1 MFAHRVPVLALA
13 LCAIATVITGHAT
26 AARAQKIDP
35 AKALAAGGPGVFGA
49 MARGQRHFEDVTG
62 DLPNEPIT
70 AVAVDPRDADTIF
83 VGLDGFVFRTSDA
96 GETWRV
102 VLSFPRGTAIDD
114 SDEELADTAQA
125 GELGEFAA
133 GAAQAPAPTADD
145 DLPDGDDANSDDD
158 DDDERGADRGADAN
172 RDADV
177 DDGTQAALDEEELP
191 EGDVSDDFDA
201 TVWAKTTAG
210 ARAIVFVP
218 GSPDVVYV
226 ATPRGLYR
234 SVDRGISYVRV
245 EVPGGVRNN
254 DIRDVALDPAS
265 PSRIYLATAG
275 GMLASRDGGSTFEL
289 PIGAGKNVPALCVAV
304 EQLVSTDGNSGVAVL
319 VGTETGLL
327 RSTDGGASFLPVLL
341 RGLPPFFPVPAVAIT
356 QRSETFYAGTSRG
369 LFVGERNAAL
379 LERYAGVPEVAVQAL
394 SPDPIRPR
402 SVVVGTRTRGV
413 WFSNDAGNTVEEGAE
428 QVPAAEVIAIARPSS
443 AVGTKSDQIVVATDR
458 GLFRSVPGTGVTISA
473 SALKKLREQW
483 AKEPG
488 LDETARTALEYG
500 RLVNNDLYGM
510 RSRAALS
517 HLLPALTAGFTQ
529 TVGRTLRREDFVL
542 RIDDLPPGFDPDNDE
557 TDLFGNI
564 GAFIVQPSDGVQ
576 SIFFATLV
584 WDLDQVIFNPDEAA
598 VGRAVPAWY
607 AAERRV
613 IERVR
618 EAWSARRRLMAEMTL
633 GDAPRGE
640 DAALKHARNL
650 IRLEELTAEL
660 DGITGGAFSN
670 PSSNNDP

>member
-13 LCAIATVITGHAT
+13 LCAIAGHA
-26 AARAQKIDP
+26 QKPD
-35 AKALAAGGPGVFGA
+35 LVGDVAGGRTAFGA

-83 VGLDGFVFRTSDA
+83 VGVDGFVFRTVDA

-114 SDEELADTAQA
+114 SDEELADNMQA
-125 GELGEFAA
+125 GELGEFAT
-133 GAAQAPAPTADD
+133 GAPAPAPVA
-145 DLPDGDDANSDDD
+145 DLPEGADANAADD
-158 DDDERGADRGADAN
+158 DDDERGADRGAN
-172 RDADV
+172 READT

-210 ARAIVFVP
+210 PRAIVFVP

-234 SVDRGISYVRV
+234 SVDRGATYARV
-245 EVPGGVRNN
+245 EVPGGVRTN

-275 GMLASRDGGSTFEL
+275 GMLVSRDGGAIFEL
-289 PIGAGKNVPALCVAV
+289 PVGATRDVPALCIAV
-304 EQLVSTDGNSGVAVL
+304 EQLVSTDGTSGVAVL
-319 VGTETGLL
+319 VGTDTGLL
-327 RSTDGGASFLPVLL
+327 RSTDGGATFLKVLM

-356 QRSETFYAGTSRG
+356 KRSETWYAGTSRG

-394 SPDPIRPR
+394 SPDPVRLR

-443 AVGTKSDQIVVATDR
+443 ASGNKSDHIVVATDR
-458 GLFRSVPGTGVTISA
+458 GVFRSVPGTGVTISA

-488 LDETARTALEYG
+488 LGETARTALRYG

-510 RSRAALS
+510 RGRAAVS
-517 HLLPALTAGFTQ
+517 HLLPTLTAGFTQ

-598 VGRAVPAWY
+598 VGRAVPAWH

-640 DAALKHARNL
+640 DAAIKHARNL
-650 IRLEELTAEL
+650 LRLEELTAEL

-670 PSSNNDP
+670 PSSNNDQ

>member
-13 LCAIATVITGHAT
+13 LCAIGGPVSNAHAQKLDAAT
-26 AARAQKIDP
+26 AV
-35 AKALAAGGPGVFGA
+35 AAGGRAAFGA
-49 MARGQRHFEDVTG
+49 MERGQRHFEDVTG

-70 AVAVDPRDADTIF
+70 AVAVDPRDSDTIF

-114 SDEELADTAQA
+114 TDDELADTAQA
-125 GELGEFAA
+125 GELGEFAT
-133 GAAQAPAPTADD
+133 GAPAAPAADD
-145 DLPDGDDANSDDD
+145 PPDVDDANADDD
-158 DDDERGADRGADAN
+158 DDDRGADRGADRGNTTSA
-172 RDADV
+172 ADV
-177 DDGTQAALDEEELP
+177 DDGTQAALDEQELP
-191 EGDVSDDFDA
+191 EGNVSDDFDA

-234 SVDRGISYVRV
+234 SVDRGTTFARL

-254 DIRDVALDPAS
+254 DIRDLALDPAS

-289 PIGAGKNVPALCVAV
+289 PIGVGRDIPALCIAV
-304 EQLVSTDGNSGVAVL
+304 EQLVATDGNSGVAVL
-319 VGTETGLL
+319 VGTENGLL
-327 RSTDGGASFLPVLL
+327 RSTDGGATFLQVLL

-356 QRSETFYAGTSRG
+356 KRSETWYAGTSRG

-394 SPDPIRPR
+394 SPDPVRPR
-402 SVVVGTRTRGV
+402 SIVVGSRTRGV

-443 AVGTKSDQIVVATDR
+443 AGGNKSDQIVVATDR

-483 AKEPG
+483 SKEPG
-488 LDETARTALEYG
+488 LSETARIALAYG
-500 RLVNNDLYGM
+500 RLVNTDLYGM
-510 RSRAALS
+510 RGRAALS
-517 HLLPALTAGFTQ
+517 HLLPTLSAGFAQ
-529 TVGRTLRREDFVL
+529 TVGRIVRREDFVL
-542 RIDDLPPGFDPDNDE
+542 RIDDLPPGVDPDNDE

-564 GAFIVQPSDGVQ
+564 GAFVIEPSDGVQ
-576 SIFFATLV
+576 QIFFATLV
-584 WDLDQVIFNPDEAA
+584 WNLDEVIFNPDEAA
-598 VGRAVPAWY
+598 VGRAQPAWY

-650 IRLEELTAEL
+650 LRLEELTAEL

-670 PSSNNDP
+670 PTSIDSVEDSR